1 MDLQKQ
7 IPWEKVPF
15 VPRPALIA
23 DPVTAFGKTKNRHDV
38 AAVAAIR
45 RSATPSILEPR
56 NKAAIKPDR
65 RVLEAP
71 IKPYV
76 SAREKNRERILN
88 MVDRYFTT
96 VENGGP
102 IASGTSNNSIDV
114 ILPQRHRSIV
124 EQTYHR
130 RPFFYEP
137 TKYVH

>member
-23 DPVTAFGKTKNRHDV
+23 DPVTAFGKKANKYDV
-38 AAVAAIR
+38 AAAAAIR
-45 RSATPSILEPR
+45 RSAPPSILDPR
-56 NKAAIKPDR
+56 MKAAIKPDR
-65 RVLEAP
+65 KVLESP

-96 VENGGP
+96 VETGGA
-102 IASGTSNNSIDV
+102 ISSGTSNNSIDV

-124 EQTYHR
+124 EHTYHR